1 MRRCRSKG
9 FTLLELMVVLAVSA
23 IALTLAYSSYTESVR
38 KSNRGDAQGAL
49 TGLASA
55 MQRYYTEQTPST
67 FVGAAASGPPGPP
80 ASSIFPAQSPLDG
93 ARKHYDLRIQS
104 ADADGYVLHAI
115 PISGGVQSEDKCG
128 TLTLASTGQRGINGG
143 EFGVTWQD
151 CWR

>member
-1 MRRCRSKG
+1 MKRFYSRA
-9 FTLLELMVVLAVSA
+9 FTLLELMIVLAVAAILSA
-23 IALTLAYSSYTESVR
+23 LAYGSYAESVR

-55 MQRYYTEQTPST
+55 MQRLYTEQTPST

-80 ASSIFPAQSPLDG
+80 DSSVFPSQSPLDG

-104 ADADGYVLHAI
+104 ADASTYVLHAI
-115 PISGGVQSEDKCG
+115 PISGGAQANDKCG
-128 TLTLASTGQRGINGG
+128 TLTLTSTGQRGVSGAAS
-143 EFGVTWQD
+143 GVTWQD